1 MRPARRGAPAVL
13 RPPGWLTLSL
23 LPPLL
28 LLLCPHA
35 ARGGC
40 GIPADDVPNA
50 TPELENLT
58 TFPEGFIVG
67 YYCNQGYVKIKGMQS
82 GKHCLPN
89 GEWTKLA
96 PFCNLSYRPAGF
108 VVEYDC
114 NPGYERN
121 HSVSA
126 QVTCLQNYTWS
137 TPEVFCYKRSCPD
150 PGQIENGHISIPTDI
165 LFASDIYFSCNPGY
179 KLVGENSTFCYY
191 KGKDMAWADPFPE
204 CQEIPTTPQK
214 PTTTD
219 AQGTKAPSSHQKPT
233 TVKVP
238 ATEPPPA
245 PQKHTTVN
253 VPGTESPSTP
263 PKPTTVNVPATK
275 PPSALQKPTT
285 VNVPATKPPP
295 ALKKPTTANVPGT
308 ESPSTPQKHTIINV
322 PATKPPSTPQKP
334 TTVNTPATEAPST
347 PQKPTTVNVPATKSP
362 SAPQKHTI
370 VNVPATEATPTL
382 QNLTTRNSSTTKAL
396 LIPQKPNLTVLAM
409 DAPPTSQKPLTA
421 NDSATI
427 AKLSPVSNVLS
438 TETQLTVQTLMTNS
452 SATRATPKPQ
462 SFTTAKASYTQSL
475 PVTQKFTAGHAP
487 MTKGLHTTQRLTSAH
502 IAATP
507 NQADFTTPST
517 SKGSGLLKTGITIIA
532 SGKSDSLT
540 VQRNC
545 HHCRYRCFWKRI
557 LCYNCL
563 RYTVKRLCSWMPNR
577 KQVNVFRDY
586 VLRTPLSVW
595 YVSKYY
601 SQPCSCS
608 KVILR
613 KLQIIGPRNQVLLY
627 AYCFNSRG
635 RRMTRKDS
643 Y

>member
-96 PFCNLSYRPAGF
+96 PFCNRTCSLPPKVRYGVMKDIFISVSYRPAGF

-253 VPGTESPSTP
+253 VP
-263 PKPTTVNVPATK
+263 
-275 PPSALQKPTT
+275 
-285 VNVPATKPPP
+285 
-295 ALKKPTTANVPGT
+295 
-308 ESPSTPQKHTIINV
+308 
-322 PATKPPSTPQKP
+322 
-334 TTVNTPATEAPST
+334 
-347 PQKPTTVNVPATKSP
+347 
-362 SAPQKHTI
+362 
-370 VNVPATEATPTL
+370 
-382 QNLTTRNSSTTKAL
+382 
-396 LIPQKPNLTVLAM
+396 
-409 DAPPTSQKPLTA
+409 
-421 NDSATI
+421 
-427 AKLSPVSNVLS
+427 
-438 TETQLTVQTLMTNS
+438 
-452 SATRATPKPQ
+452 
-462 SFTTAKASYTQSL
+462 
-475 PVTQKFTAGHAP
+475 
-487 MTKGLHTTQRLTSAH
+487 
-502 IAATP
+502 ATP

>member
-96 PFCNLSYRPAGF
+96 PFCNRTCSLPPKVRYGVMKDIFISVSYRPAGF

-253 VPGTESPSTP
+253 VP
-263 PKPTTVNVPATK
+263 
-275 PPSALQKPTT
+275 
-285 VNVPATKPPP
+285 
-295 ALKKPTTANVPGT
+295 
-308 ESPSTPQKHTIINV
+308 
-322 PATKPPSTPQKP
+322 
-334 TTVNTPATEAPST
+334 
-347 PQKPTTVNVPATKSP
+347 
-362 SAPQKHTI
+362 
-370 VNVPATEATPTL
+370 
-382 QNLTTRNSSTTKAL
+382 
-396 LIPQKPNLTVLAM
+396 
-409 DAPPTSQKPLTA
+409 
-421 NDSATI
+421 
-427 AKLSPVSNVLS
+427 
-438 TETQLTVQTLMTNS
+438 
-452 SATRATPKPQ
+452 
-462 SFTTAKASYTQSL
+462 
-475 PVTQKFTAGHAP
+475 
-487 MTKGLHTTQRLTSAH
+487 
-502 IAATP
+502 ATP

-532 SGKSDSLT
+532 SAKGTIKLKTGLTVGAIIIAIISLT
-540 VQRNC
+540 KIFGDYGRSGSYYIQENN
-545 HHCRYRCFWKRI
+545 KA
-557 LCYNCL
+557 L
-563 RYTVKRLCSWMPNR
+563 
-577 KQVNVFRDY
+577 NVMFHNLTETGDD
-586 VLRTPLSVW
+586 SEVW
-595 YVSKYY
+595 PSG
-601 SQPCSCS
+601 
-608 KVILR
+608 
-613 KLQIIGPRNQVLLY
+613 KL
-627 AYCFNSRG
+627 
-635 RRMTRKDS
+635 
-643 Y
+643 